1 MSTSALNLT
10 SASLAGSSVP
20 SISALQVTEAAVGV
34 VQRDNGMVLLGERPV
49 GKPWEGYWEFPGGKV
64 EPGETPAQA
73 LKRELQEELGITVTR
88 FHSWLTRTYEYEAR
102 YDEAGKLVTPAKA
115 VKLHFFIVV
124 EWQGDPV
131 GLEDQVLSWQNPEKL
146 TVGPMLPANTPILT
160 ALSLASTYAITNLK
174 EMGEVQFLERLR
186 GALENGL
193 MMIQVREPHLSKQDL
208 MLFAEHVIALAKP
221 FEAKVFINSDVG
233 SAQQLNASGVHLSAQ
248 RLMQL
253 KVKPD
258 GLLVGASCHNAAELA
273 HAKMLGLDYVT
284 LSPVK
289 STLSHPDAQ
298 PLGWDAF
305 HQLIAGYVLPVF
317 ALGGMQREDLDVA
330 RIYGAHG
337 VAMQRDVW
345 GEQ

>member
-1 MSTSALNLT
+1 MSTSALNLSSDS
-10 SASLAGSSVP
+10 SASMPAS
-20 SISALQVTEAAVGV
+20 QVTEAAVGII
-34 VQRDNGMVLLGERPV
+34 QRDNGMVLLGERPT

-64 EPGETPAQA
+64 EPNETPAQA
-73 LKRELQEELGITVTR
+73 LKRELLEELGIVVTR
-88 FHSWLTRTYEYEAR
+88 FHSWITRTYEYEAR
-102 YDEAGKLVTPAKA
+102 YDQAGKLVTPAKA

-131 GLEDQVLSWQNPEKL
+131 GLEDQLLSWQTPEKL
-146 TVGPMLPANTPILT
+146 TVGPMLPANSPILT

-174 EMGEVQFLERLR
+174 EMGEAQFFERLKI
-186 GALENGL
+186 ALENGL

-221 FEAKVFINSDVG
+221 FEAKVFINTDVE
-233 SAQQLNASGVHLSAQ
+233 SAQQLNATGVHLSAQ

-253 KVKPD
+253 KVKPE
-258 GLLVGASCHNAAELA
+258 GLLAGASCHNAAELA
-273 HAKMLGLDYVT
+273 HAKMLALDYVT

-289 STLSHPDAQ
+289 STLSHPDAS

-305 HQLIAGYVLPVF
+305 NQLIAGYALPVF
-317 ALGGMQREDLDVA
+317 ALGGMLREDLDTA

-337 VAMQRDVW
+337 IAMQRDVW
-345 GEQ
+345 GAL

>member
-1 MSTSALNLT
+1 MSTSALNLSSD
-10 SASLAGSSVP
+10 SAASMPAS
-20 SISALQVTEAAVGV
+20 QVTEAAVGII
-34 VQRDNGMVLLGERPV
+34 QRDNGMVLLGERPT

-64 EPGETPAQA
+64 EPNETPAQA

-88 FHSWLTRTYEYEAR
+88 FHSWITRTYEYEAR
-102 YDEAGKLVTPAKA
+102 YDQSGKLVTPAKA

-131 GLEDQVLSWQNPEKL
+131 GLEDQLLSWQNPEKL
-146 TVGPMLPANTPILT
+146 TVGPMLPANSPILS

-174 EMGEVQFLERLR
+174 EMGEAQFFERLKI
-186 GALENGL
+186 ALENGL

-221 FEAKVFINSDVG
+221 FEAKVFINTDVQ
-233 SAQQLNASGVHLSAQ
+233 SAQQLNASGVHLSAE

-253 KVKPD
+253 KVKPE
-258 GLLVGASCHNAAELA
+258 GLLVGASCHNTAELA
-273 HAKMLGLDYVT
+273 HAKMLALDYVT

-289 STLSHPDAQ
+289 STLSHPDAS

-305 HQLIAGYVLPVF
+305 NQLIAGYSLPVF
-317 ALGGMQREDLDVA
+317 ALGGMLREDLDTA

-337 VAMQRDVW
+337 IAMQRDVW
-345 GEQ
+345 GAL

>member
-1 MSTSALNLT
+1 MSTSALNL
-10 SASLAGSSVP
+10 SSDSSVSMP
-20 SISALQVTEAAVGV
+20 ASQVTEAAVGII
-34 VQRDNGMVLLGERPV
+34 QRDNGMVLLGERPT

-64 EPGETPAQA
+64 EPNETPAQA
-73 LKRELQEELGITVTR
+73 LKRELLEELGIVVTR
-88 FHSWLTRTYEYEAR
+88 FHSWITRTYEYEAR
-102 YDEAGKLVTPAKA
+102 YDQAGKLITPAKA

-131 GLEDQVLSWQNPEKL
+131 GLEDQLLSWQNPEKL
-146 TVGPMLPANTPILT
+146 TVGPMLPANSPILT

-174 EMGEVQFLERLR
+174 EMGEAQFFERLKI
-186 GALENGL
+186 ALENGL

-221 FEAKVFINSDVG
+221 FEAKVFINTDLE
-233 SAQQLNASGVHLSAQ
+233 SAQQLNATGVHLSAQ

-253 KVKPD
+253 KVKPE

-273 HAKMLGLDYVT
+273 HAKMLALDYVM

-289 STLSHPDAQ
+289 STLSHPDAS

-305 HQLIAGYVLPVF
+305 NQLIAGYALPVF
-317 ALGGMQREDLDVA
+317 ALGGMLREDLDTA

-337 VAMQRDVW
+337 IAMQRDVW
-345 GEQ
+345 GAL